1 MSATFRRSGGGKSP
15 SLQQQPSADLYGKLN
30 AYERARKTNY
40 AMKLDSLSLKWK
52 AYRDLLSASLRETSR
67 AQRVVLG
74 TSHAMGVYSEAL
86 QAIFD
91 DAFLDEKGMV
101 ASEKQRKA
109 LRSEKDKKKQFDPTR
124 PSSSKNKSV
133 SVLKEIKES
142 QRTLADRFQETST
155 NMDEE
160 IAEAIGSLL
169 ETVQESF
176 VTIEKLGTS
185 ILSELERTE
194 QEVTQSWG
202 KYLNAK
208 SPSSAPGARGT
219 TGGGRNDG
227 GKGTN
232 KADEDSIDPWVV
244 EMQYRV
250 AVAYQNQAWQ
260 KGNDELTELFT
271 KVQHEE
277 IDRRMNLREFLV
289 AFAQRQQRLF
299 LGLPEIQNQVLEELV
314 GKEMSRDDMEKA
326 VHEIIEK
333 RASMYKKDATTGAD
347 LDADDFSDFNLE
359 SPLSSDLLSKAKV
372 VLRTGPG
379 LDWTLSLAVM
389 TADSYLHMFDIEGS
403 SVKLNTAPEVAFAA
417 LVPKLIE
424 PNADNQ
430 LLGKTNFARGWSDTL
445 TPSES
450 VVLGRCKVKHLDEN
464 IFELSETLGAVGT
477 ASKLIGKKAKKKVQ
491 IQTPTKEE
499 ADDWIQILTA

>member
-15 SLQQQPSADLYGKLN
+15 SLQQPQSSADLYGKLN
-30 AYERARKTNY
+30 EYERARKTNY

-67 AQRVVLG
+67 AHRVVLG

-101 ASEKQRKA
+101 ASEKQRRA
-109 LRSEKDKKKQFDPTR
+109 LRNEKDKKKQFDPAQ

-160 IAEAIGSLL
+160 IAGAIRSLL

-219 TGGGRNDG
+219 AGGAGGRNDG
-227 GKGTN
+227 GKGAN
-232 KADEDSIDPWVV
+232 KTDEDSIDPWV
-244 EMQYRV
+244 RSPH
-250 AVAYQNQAWQ
+250 
-260 KGNDELTELFT
+260 GHIHT
-271 KVQHEE
+271 
-277 IDRRMNLREFLV
+277 FLV
-289 AFAQRQQRLF
+289 FGQWKYKI
-299 LGLPEIQNQVLEELV
+299 EQV
-314 GKEMSRDDMEKA
+314 KSHDR
-326 VHEIIEK
+326 
-333 RASMYKKDATTGAD
+333 
-347 LDADDFSDFNLE
+347 
-359 SPLSSDLLSKAKV
+359 
-372 VLRTGPG
+372 GP
-379 LDWTLSLAVM
+379 
-389 TADSYLHMFDIEGS
+389 H
-403 SVKLNTAPEVAFAA
+403 
-417 LVPKLIE
+417 
-424 PNADNQ
+424 
-430 LLGKTNFARGWSDTL
+430 
-445 TPSES
+445 
-450 VVLGRCKVKHLDEN
+450 
-464 IFELSETLGAVGT
+464 
-477 ASKLIGKKAKKKVQ
+477 
-491 IQTPTKEE
+491 
-499 ADDWIQILTA
+499 